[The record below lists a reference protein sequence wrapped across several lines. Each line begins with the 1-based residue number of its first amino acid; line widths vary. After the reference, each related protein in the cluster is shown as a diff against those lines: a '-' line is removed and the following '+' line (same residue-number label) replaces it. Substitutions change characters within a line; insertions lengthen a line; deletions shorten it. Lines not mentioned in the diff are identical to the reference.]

1 MKVVFY
7 TVIPYFGKSVAVW
20 EDTRSLSVCPCAESD
35 MLMNESVWS
44 TGGMT
49 LTGEV

>member
-1 MKVVFY
+1 VKVVFY
-7 TVIPYFGKSVAVW
+7 AVIPYFGKSVAVW
-20 EDTRSLSVCPCAESD
+20 EVTRLCPFALVQRNV
-35 MLMNESVWS
+35 LMNESVWS